1 MSLFEKAGQT
11 LHIIGCFYQPFLP
24 SGSHSGPAWS
34 PHTPLSGPQSTPP
47 SLPHR
52 GAASTGRQENK
63 CLKHLSNLWPH
74 QLISTLW
81 SSNAIRDYCPPR
93 RFYFHFPLFVSGIF
107 ERHFSMKSAA
117 MFYTNGKEHISLVD
131 SEFFNNAFLDI
142 LQYFLMN
149 WRNSGI
155 VPWLSTYLYF
165 DAD

>member
-1 MSLFEKAGQT
+1 
-11 LHIIGCFYQPFLP
+11 
-24 SGSHSGPAWS
+24 
-34 PHTPLSGPQSTPP
+34 
-47 SLPHR
+47 
-52 GAASTGRQENK
+52 
-63 CLKHLSNLWPH
+63 
-74 QLISTLW
+74 
-81 SSNAIRDYCPPR
+81 
-93 RFYFHFPLFVSGIF
+93 
-107 ERHFSMKSAA
+107 MKSAA